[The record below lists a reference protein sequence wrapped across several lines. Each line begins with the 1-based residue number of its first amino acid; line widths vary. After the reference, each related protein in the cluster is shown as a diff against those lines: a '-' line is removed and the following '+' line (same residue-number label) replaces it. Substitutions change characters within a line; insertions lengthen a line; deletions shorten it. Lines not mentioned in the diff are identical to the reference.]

1 MIILHFLVLPVAT
14 SIFSWFPLS
23 FLCLSFLCLSGI
35 HFPRAMPITIQNVI
49 QTYEVTLFLAGRWI
63 WLSNYLLT
71 FSWYLLAPRHNK
83 VCISVSAHPQFRPVL
98 KIQKNL
104 KWSVHSIE
112 IPTLVGTL
120 KTQRLYKMNS
130 KLWMTAPVEP
140 LLNCSSDDCI
150 ALDLDK
156 RLHTRQMV
164 GGHQTRLCPCSDRS
178 NPIVEAVD
186 FPKATYYF
194 FLSNL
199 Y

>member
-1 MIILHFLVLPVAT
+1 MFFHLSVFFWLCFKGLIPTGNA
-14 SIFSWFPLS
+14 SIEWKCQSSPQSKTFTARRW
-23 FLCLSFLCLSGI
+23 
-35 HFPRAMPITIQNVI
+35 VW
-49 QTYEVTLFLAGRWI
+49 LF
-63 WLSNYLLT
+63 NYLLT
-71 FSWYLLAPRHNK
+71 VPSSPLAPWYNK
-83 VCISVSAHPQFRPVL
+83 LGISISAHPQFSSVL

-112 IPTLVGTL
+112 IPTLVDTL

-130 KLWMTAPVEP
+130 KLWMTAPVEL
-140 LLNCSSDDCI
+140 LLNCCGDGCI

-178 NPIVEAVD
+178 NPIEEAVD
-186 FPKATYYF
+186 FPKVTYYF
-194 FLSNL
+194 FMSNL

>member
-1 MIILHFLVLPVAT
+1 MLSHNIFHFLGLLVAN
-14 SIFSWFPLS
+14 SIFFPSLCLFFPLFQGGHS
-23 FLCLSFLCLSGI
+23 SQEMPVLSQS
-35 HFPRAMPITIQNVI
+35 VI
-49 QTYEVTLFLAGRWI
+49 SSPQSHTFSTGRWV
-63 WLSNYLLT
+63 WSYNYLLT
-71 FSWYLLAPRHNK
+71 LPWYPFSPKYNELG
-83 VCISVSAHPQFRPVL
+83 ISVSAHPQFRPVL

-130 KLWMTAPVEP
+130 KLRMTAPVEP

-178 NPIVEAVD
+178 NPIEEAGD

>member
-1 MIILHFLVLPVAT
+1 MPYTSCCYHIIIFLSLEVLEANSSPPPHPSV
-14 SIFSWFPLS
+14 FPSSASRGLLPTVNANIES
-23 FLCLSFLCLSGI
+23 KRHSSPSG
-35 HFPRAMPITIQNVI
+35 RLV
-49 QTYEVTLFLAGRWI
+49 

-71 FSWYLLAPRHNK
+71 LPLSPLALRYNK
-83 VCISVSAHPQFRPVL
+83 LDILISAYPQFRPVL

-112 IPTLVGTL
+112 IPTLVDTL

-140 LLNCSSDDCI
+140 LLNSSSDDCI

-156 RLHTRQMV
+156 RLHARQMV
-164 GGHQTRLCPCSDRS
+164 GGHQTRLCPRSDRS
-178 NPIVEAVD
+178 NPIEEAVD